1 MNLFYEKRTLK
12 KIRINIVFFFNL
24 LKKQVNIL
32 FEFYSISRLN
42 FPSLS
47 TYKDGSMTSDTE
59 VLPPSSGGVF
69 PKALAVENGSFSYW
83 RLRILYATIIGY
95 AAFYLVRQN
104 FSMCI
109 PGIMEEFG
117 YSKID
122 LGWIAS
128 LFSIV
133 YGVGKF
139 VNGYLSD
146 RSDARYFMAIGLL
159 FSAVVSIFMGFGS
172 GLLFFALL
180 WGLNGCFQSM
190 GWPPC
195 ARLITHWFSPTEL
208 GSKWALWA
216 SSHQI
221 GAVAIFGL
229 GGFLI
234 ERFGWRSAFILPAF
248 VSIGIAFFLLNR
260 LRDTPKQV
268 GLPPVEEYKGDVQHV
283 SPLYDE
289 RITFKEVITTVLA
302 NKLVWFMAIAN
313 MCLYIPRMG
322 IFFWAPTFLK
332 EFKGVTLIIA
342 GMQLVGFEIAS
353 LIGGLTAGWISDKV
367 FHGRRGPVGTFFLIG
382 LALALFIVWKIP
394 EGYPLA
400 DAAVLMIAGFLL
412 NGPQVLNGIATAD
425 FASKRAVGVATGVT
439 GACGYA
445 GAAIAGLGIGLIVDR
460 YGWEGGFLLFILAS
474 LMGAFFF
481 ALTWN
486 SRAKILDYQEDSVDS
501 LC

>member
-1 MNLFYEKRTLK
+1 MDGLMATLTKEITQNIQETFGKILSAEK
-12 KIRINIVFFFNL
+12 
-24 LKKQVNIL
+24 
-32 FEFYSISRLN
+32 
-42 FPSLS
+42 
-47 TYKDGSMTSDTE
+47 GSYT
-59 VLPPSSGGVF
+59 
-69 PKALAVENGSFSYW
+69 YW
-83 RLRILYATIIGY
+83 RTRTLYATIVGY

-109 PGIMEEFG
+109 PGIMDEFG
-117 YSKID
+117 YSKVE
-122 LGWIAS
+122 LGWIATI
-128 LFSIV
+128 FSIV

-146 RSDARYFMAIGLL
+146 RSDARYFMATGLFL
-159 FSAVVSIFMGFGS
+159 SAIVSFFMGLGS
-172 GLLFFALL
+172 GFFFFAVF

-208 GSKWALWA
+208 GSKWSLWA

-221 GAVAIFGL
+221 GSVAIFAI

-234 ERFGWRSAFILPAF
+234 AQYGWRSAFIVPAF
-248 VSIGIAFFLLNR
+248 ISMGLAFFLFNR

-268 GLPPVEEYKGDVQHV
+268 GLPPVEEYKGDVLHV
-283 SPLYDE
+283 SHYYDE
-289 RITFKEVITTVLA
+289 RITIKEVITTVFA

-342 GMQLVGFEIAS
+342 GLQLVGFEIAS
-353 LIGGLTAGWISDKV
+353 LIGGIAAGWISDR
-367 FHGRRGPVGTFFLIG
+367 FFRGRRGPVGTVFLVG
-382 LALALFIVWKIP
+382 LALSLLIVWKIP
-394 EGYPLA
+394 PGYAFFDTLF
-400 DAAVLMIAGFLL
+400 LMIAGFFL

-439 GACGYA
+439 GAFAYLGS
-445 GAAIAGLGIGLIVDR
+445 AIAGVGIGHIVEKF
-460 YGWEGGFLLFILAS
+460 GWEGGFMLFILTALIGS
-474 LMGAFFF
+474 FFF
-481 ALTWN
+481 SLTWN
-486 SRAKILDYQEDSVDS
+486 NRAKILDEQEEIDEIDTPY
-501 LC
+501 